1 MTGALAAQT
10 PTTAPAT
17 TPVTT
22 TTAPAT
28 DPRALDLLQKMSQ
41 FLAAANTLKFHA
53 YAATEQLLN
62 SGQRVEFARNNA
74 ISVQRPN
81 LLNVQ
86 ISGDADNLRFV
97 YDGTQITLENLKTNV
112 FGQIP
117 MPPTLDGMFDT
128 LANTHG
134 LVIPLADLVES
145 NPYKALAPLI
155 KSGTYLGTGYVFD
168 TPCHHLAFRQAKV
181 DWQIWIE
188 QGAKPLPRKVVI
200 MYDEPPCLQY
210 TAYLSNW
217 ELDAPIANGT
227 FAFAPKTNE
236 NMVDALM
243 PTTQPK

>member
-17 TPVTT
+17 TAS
-22 TTAPAT
+22 APAT
-28 DPRALDLLQKMSQ
+28 DPRAIDLLQKMSQ
-41 FLAAANTLKFHA
+41 CLSAANTLTFHA

-81 LLNVQ
+81 HLNVL

-97 YDGTQITLENLKTNV
+97 YDGKQITLENLKDKV

-117 MPPTLDGMFDT
+117 MPSTLDTMFDT

-145 NPYKALAPLI
+145 DPYKALAPLI

-168 TPCHHLAFRQAKV
+168 TKCHHLAFRQDKV

-188 QGAKPLPRKVVI
+188 QGSKPLPRKVVI

-210 TAYLSNW
+210 TAYLSDW
-217 ELDAPIANGT
+217 DLGTPLADGT
-227 FAFAPKTNE
+227 FTFAPTTDEK
-236 NMVDALM
+236 MVEALI